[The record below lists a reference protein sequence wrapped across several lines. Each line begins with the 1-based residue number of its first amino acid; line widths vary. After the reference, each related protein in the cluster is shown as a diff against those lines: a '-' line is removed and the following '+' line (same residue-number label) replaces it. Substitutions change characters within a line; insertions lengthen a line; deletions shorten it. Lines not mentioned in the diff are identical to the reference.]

1 MEDINSPVFAQA
13 KIEYTK
19 QLIDVLKLPIYEGLQ
34 KIYGDS
40 KRIFA
45 DGYEDELPNIFRK
58 QIENVPKWNSDFIEN
73 EVDRIIRVSNCDW
86 LDDLI
91 TAVFISHTK
100 ILASLGNNSKRVNL
114 TIPKTSNFI
123 HKCYINSARE
133 MWKNPYLFDESVSSS
148 EYQKNIKYIEDLI
161 KESIEHTIRKA
172 LPVKEI
178 LRDHFEHSE
187 LGEQNKM
194 EIQKTKN
201 LQKLLM
207 KEIMETRKEKQEY
220 LNNYNDNT
228 DNNLQGERYFDDH
241 VDEKMIHEN
250 TKNLVVNDILSD
262 NEDDVVEP
270 YYENPDIVDTKPVV
284 IDTPVTVEEKLNE
297 YKGVLENKPDEE
309 VVVKKLD
316 TNDIIN
322 DISNDISNDNI
333 VVDDNVANEVVIND
347 NVTNDNIV
355 VDDNVANK
363 VVNDLNDVVVGGSDN
378 SNDNTTNNIV
388 SDDTKNIS
396 MVESISETVKD
407 DENIKT
413 VGLGKVESVIEEV
426 KVVDDKDETM
436 TLDNFMND
444 VNDLLSDDKKNKD
457 DFTLFNDA
465 KDIES

>member
-58 QIENVPKWNSDFIEN
+58 SIENVPKWNSDFIEN

-133 MWKNPYLFDESVSSS
+133 MWKNPYLFDEGVSSS
-148 EYQKNIKYIEDLI
+148 EYQKNIKFIEDLI

-194 EIQKTKN
+194 EIEKTKN

-220 LNNYNDNT
+220 LNNFDNTINDN
-228 DNNLQGERYFDDH
+228 NEKYFDDH
-241 VDEKMIHEN
+241 VDEKMIQEN

-270 YYENPDIVDTKPVV
+270 YYENPDIVDTKPVI
-284 IDTPVTVEEKLNE
+284 IDTPITVEEKLNE
-297 YKGVLENKPDEE
+297 YKGVLENKPEEE

-316 TNDIIN
+316 TNDIL
-322 DISNDISNDNI
+322 
-333 VVDDNVANEVVIND
+333 ND
-347 NVTNDNIV
+347 NVIV
-355 VDDNVANK
+355 NDNVANK

-378 SNDNTTNNIV
+378 DNNNSNDNTTNNIV

-396 MVESISETVKD
+396 MIESISETVKD

-413 VGLGKVESVIEEV
+413 VGLGKVESVIEED

-444 VNDLLSDDKKNKD
+444 VNDLLSDDKKDKD

>member
-58 QIENVPKWNSDFIEN
+58 SIENVPKWNSDFIEN

-133 MWKNPYLFDESVSSS
+133 MWKNPYLFDEGVSSS

-194 EIQKTKN
+194 EIEKTKN
-201 LQKLLM
+201 LQKILM

-220 LNNYNDNT
+220 LNNFDNT
-228 DNNLQGERYFDDH
+228 DNLQNERYFDDH
-241 VDEKMIHEN
+241 VDEKMIVEN

-270 YYENPDIVDTKPVV
+270 YYENPDIINTKPVV

-297 YKGVLENKPDEE
+297 YKGVLENKPEEE

-316 TNDIIN
+316 TNDN
-322 DISNDISNDNI
+322 LENI
-333 VVDDNVANEVVIND
+333 VVDNVIVDDNTNIVTNDVVVNDVVVNDNVANN
-347 NVTNDNIV
+347 
-355 VDDNVANK
+355 
-363 VVNDLNDVVVGGSDN
+363 LNDVVVG
-378 SNDNTTNNIV
+378 SNNNNNENTTNNIV

-413 VGLGKVESVIEEV
+413 VGLGIGLGKVENVIEEN

>member
-34 KIYGDS
+34 KIYGNS

-194 EIQKTKN
+194 EIEKTKN

-241 VDEKMIHEN
+241 VNEKMIQEN
-250 TKNLVVNDILSD
+250 TKNLVFNDILSD

-270 YYENPDIVDTKPVV
+270 YYENPDIVDTKPIIV
-284 IDTPVTVEEKLNE
+284 DTPVTVEEKLNE
-297 YKGVLENKPDEE
+297 YKGVLENKPEE

-316 TNDIIN
+316 TNDIAV
-322 DISNDISNDNI
+322 NDNVVVDDNTNI
-333 VVDDNVANEVVIND
+333 VTNDVANEVVANEVVANEVVVDDNVI
-347 NVTNDNIV
+347 
-355 VDDNVANK
+355 
-363 VVNDLNDVVVGGSDN
+363 NDLNNVVVGGSDN

-396 MVESISETVKD
+396 MVESISETIKD

-413 VGLGKVESVIEEV
+413 VGLGKVESVIEED

>member
-19 QLIDVLKLPIYEGLQ
+19 QLIDVLKLPLYEGLQ
-34 KIYGDS
+34 KIYNDS

-58 QIENVPKWNSDFIEN
+58 SIENVPKWNTDIIDN
-73 EVDRIIRVSNCDW
+73 EVNRIIRVSNCDW

-133 MWKNPYLFDESVSSS
+133 MWKNPYLFDEGVSTS

-161 KESIEHTIRKA
+161 KESIEHTVRKA

-187 LGEQNKM
+187 QGEQNKM
-194 EIQKTKN
+194 EIEKTKN
-201 LQKLLM
+201 LQKILM
-207 KEIMETRKEKQEY
+207 KEIMETRKEKEEY
-220 LNNYNDNT
+220 MNT
-228 DNNLQGERYFDDH
+228 MDQDRYFDDH
-241 VDEKMIHEN
+241 VDEKMIQEN

-262 NEDDVVEP
+262 NDDAIEP
-270 YYENPDIVDTKPVV
+270 YYENPDIVDTKPIVV
-284 IDTPVTVEEKLNE
+284 DTPVTVEEKLNE
-297 YKGVLENKPDEE
+297 YKEVLQNKPEEE
-309 VVVKKLD
+309 VIVKKIDD
-316 TNDIIN
+316 TNVVADTITDIVVSDTIIDTVVDANDNKNLN
-322 DISNDISNDNI
+322 DI
-333 VVDDNVANEVVIND
+333 VI
-347 NVTNDNIV
+347 
-355 VDDNVANK
+355 
-363 VVNDLNDVVVGGSDN
+363 GGNN
-378 SNDNTTNNIV
+378 STNNIV
-388 SDDTKNIS
+388 SDDIKNIS
-396 MVESISETVKD
+396 MVENINEIVKD
-407 DENIKT
+407 EDIKT
-413 VGLGKVESVIEEV
+413 VGLGKVETVIEETPIV
-426 KVVDDKDETM
+426 TDDRTNDRTNDRTDDKDETM

-444 VNDLLSDDKKNKD
+444 VNDWLSDDKKNKD

-465 KDIES
+465 KEIES

>member
-133 MWKNPYLFDESVSSS
+133 MWKNPYLFDEGVSSS
-148 EYQKNIKYIEDLI
+148 EYQKNIKYIEDSI

-187 LGEQNKM
+187 QGEQNKM
-194 EIQKTKN
+194 EIEKTKN
-201 LQKLLM
+201 LQKILM

-220 LNNYNDNT
+220 LNNTNDNNY
-228 DNNLQGERYFDDH
+228 NNERYFDDH
-241 VDEKMIHEN
+241 VDEKMIVEN

-270 YYENPDIVDTKPVV
+270 YYENPNIVDTKPLVV
-284 IDTPVTVEEKLNE
+284 DTPVTVEEKLNE
-297 YKGVLENKPDEE
+297 YRGVLQNKPEEE
-309 VVVKKLD
+309 VFVKKLD
-316 TNDIIN
+316 SNEIVTNDLEN
-322 DISNDISNDNI
+322 K
-333 VVDDNVANEVVIND
+333 VVDDVI
-347 NVTNDNIV
+347 II
-355 VDDNVANK
+355 DNVAK
-363 VVNDLNDVVVGGSDN
+363 DLNDIVVGGNGNNIDN
-378 SNDNTTNNIV
+378 NNDNTTNNII

-396 MVESISETVKD
+396 MVESISETIKD

-413 VGLGKVESVIEEV
+413 VGLGKVESINEEV
-426 KVVDDKDETM
+426 KVSDDRTNDLTDDKDETM

>member
-1 MEDINSPVFAQA
+1 
-13 KIEYTK
+13 
-19 QLIDVLKLPIYEGLQ
+19 
-34 KIYGDS
+34 
-40 KRIFA
+40 
-45 DGYEDELPNIFRK
+45 
-58 QIENVPKWNSDFIEN
+58 
-73 EVDRIIRVSNCDW
+73 
-86 LDDLI
+86 
-91 TAVFISHTK
+91 
-100 ILASLGNNSKRVNL
+100 
-114 TIPKTSNFI
+114 
-123 HKCYINSARE
+123 

-194 EIQKTKN
+194 EIEKTKN

-241 VDEKMIHEN
+241 VNEKMIQEN

-297 YKGVLENKPDEE
+297 YKGVLENKPEEE

-316 TNDIIN
+316 TNDNIVN
-322 DISNDISNDNI
+322 DISNDDIVVNDNVSNDNVSNDII
-333 VVDDNVANEVVIND
+333 VND
-347 NVTNDNIV
+347 NINIVTND
-355 VDDNVANK
+355 
-363 VVNDLNDVVVGGSDN
+363 LNNVVVGGSNNDN
-378 SNDNTTNNIV
+378 NDNTTNNIV

-413 VGLGKVESVIEEV
+413 VGLGKVESVIEED
-426 KVVDDKDETM
+426 KVIDDKDETM

>member
-73 EVDRIIRVSNCDW
+73 EVDRIIRISNCDW

-161 KESIEHTIRKA
+161 KESIEHTIRKT

-187 LGEQNKM
+187 LGEQNKI
-194 EIQKTKN
+194 EIEKTKN

-228 DNNLQGERYFDDH
+228 DNNERYFDDH
-241 VDEKMIHEN
+241 VDEKMIQEN

-284 IDTPVTVEEKLNE
+284 VDTPVTVEEKLNE
-297 YKGVLENKPDEE
+297 YRGVLQNKPEEE

-316 TNDIIN
+316 SNNDVAVN
-322 DISNDISNDNI
+322 
-333 VVDDNVANEVVIND
+333 DNVANEIVVND
-347 NVTNDNIV
+347 NVANEIVVNDNVVNDNIV
-355 VDDNVANK
+355 TNDVANE
-363 VVNDLNDVVVGGSDN
+363 VVNDNITKNLNDVVVGGSDN

-396 MVESISETVKD
+396 MVESITETVKD

-413 VGLGKVESVIEEV
+413 VGLGKVESVIEED

>member
-19 QLIDVLKLPIYEGLQ
+19 QLIDVLKLPLYEGLQ
-34 KIYGDS
+34 KIYNDS

-58 QIENVPKWNSDFIEN
+58 SIENVPKWNTDIIDN
-73 EVDRIIRVSNCDW
+73 EVNRIIRASNCDW

-133 MWKNPYLFDESVSSS
+133 MWKNPYLFDEGVSSS

-161 KESIEHTIRKA
+161 KESIEHTVRKA

-187 LGEQNKM
+187 QGEQNKM
-194 EIQKTKN
+194 EIEKTKN
-201 LQKLLM
+201 LQKILM
-207 KEIMETRKEKQEY
+207 KEIMETRKEKEEY
-220 LNNYNDNT
+220 MNT
-228 DNNLQGERYFDDH
+228 MDQDRYFDDH
-241 VDEKMIHEN
+241 VDEKMIQEN
-250 TKNLVVNDILSD
+250 TKNLVVNDILTD
-262 NEDDVVEP
+262 KDDIIEP
-270 YYENPDIVDTKPVV
+270 YYENPDIVETRPVV
-284 IDTPVTVEEKLNE
+284 VDTPVTVEEKLNE
-297 YKGVLENKPDEE
+297 YKEVLQNKPEEE
-309 VVVKKLD
+309 VIVKKIDD
-316 TNDIIN
+316 T
-322 DISNDISNDNI
+322 
-333 VVDDNVANEVVIND
+333 NVANTVTNTLIDTVVANTDIIADAND
-347 NVTNDNIV
+347 NKN
-355 VDDNVANK
+355 
-363 VVNDLNDVVVGGSDN
+363 LNDVVVGNSDN
-378 SNDNTTNNIV
+378 SNSDNTTNNIV
-388 SDDTKNIS
+388 SDDIKNIS
-396 MVESISETVKD
+396 MVENINEIVKNED
-407 DENIKT
+407 IKT
-413 VGLGKVESVIEEV
+413 VGLGKVETVIEETPIV
-426 KVVDDKDETM
+426 TDDRTNDRTNDRTDDKDETM

-465 KDIES
+465 KEIES

>member
-148 EYQKNIKYIEDLI
+148 EYQKNIKFIEDLI

-228 DNNLQGERYFDDH
+228 DNNERYFDDH
-241 VDEKMIHEN
+241 VDEKMIQEN

-284 IDTPVTVEEKLNE
+284 VDTPVTVEEKLNE
-297 YKGVLENKPDEE
+297 YKGVLENKPEEE

-316 TNDIIN
+316 TNDVA
-322 DISNDISNDNI
+322 NDISNDNI
-333 VVDDNVANEVVIND
+333 VVNDDANIVTNDVANEVV
-347 NVTNDNIV
+347 NDNIT
-355 VDDNVANK
+355 
-363 VVNDLNDVVVGGSDN
+363 NDLNDVVVGINN
-378 SNDNTTNNIV
+378 SNNSNNTTNNIV

>member
-161 KESIEHTIRKA
+161 NESIEHTIRKA

-228 DNNLQGERYFDDH
+228 DNNERYFDDH
-241 VDEKMIHEN
+241 VDEKMIQEN

-284 IDTPVTVEEKLNE
+284 EDTPVTVEEKLNE
-297 YKGVLENKPDEE
+297 YKGVLENKPEEE

-316 TNDIIN
+316 TNDITN
-322 DISNDISNDNI
+322 DISNDVVNDNVVANEV
-333 VVDDNVANEVVIND
+333 VVDDNVVANEVV
-347 NVTNDNIV
+347 
-355 VDDNVANK
+355 VDDNITK
-363 VVNDLNDVVVGGSDN
+363 DLNDIVVGNSNNDN
-378 SNDNTTNNIV
+378 NDNTTNNIV

>member
-19 QLIDVLKLPIYEGLQ
+19 QLIDVLKLPLYEGLQ
-34 KIYGDS
+34 KIYNDS

-58 QIENVPKWNSDFIEN
+58 SIENVPKWNTDIIDN
-73 EVDRIIRVSNCDW
+73 EVNRIIRVSNCDW

-133 MWKNPYLFDESVSSS
+133 MWKNPYLFDEGVSSS

-161 KESIEHTIRKA
+161 KESIEHTVRKA

-187 LGEQNKM
+187 QGEQNKM
-194 EIQKTKN
+194 EIEKTKN
-201 LQKLLM
+201 LQKILM
-207 KEIMETRKEKQEY
+207 KEIMETRKEKEEY
-220 LNNYNDNT
+220 MNT
-228 DNNLQGERYFDDH
+228 MDQDRYFDDH
-241 VDEKMIHEN
+241 VDEKMIQEN

-262 NEDDVVEP
+262 NDDAIEP
-270 YYENPDIVDTKPVV
+270 YYENPDIVDTKPIVV
-284 IDTPVTVEEKLNE
+284 DTPVTVEEKLNE
-297 YKGVLENKPDEE
+297 YKEVLQNKPEEE
-309 VVVKKLD
+309 VIVKKIDD
-316 TNDIIN
+316 T
-322 DISNDISNDNI
+322 
-333 VVDDNVANEVVIND
+333 NVANT
-347 NVTNDNIV
+347 VTNTLIDTV
-355 VDDNVANK
+355 VANTDTVADANNNK
-363 VVNDLNDVVVGGSDN
+363 NLNDVVVGNSDN
-378 SNDNTTNNIV
+378 SNSDNTTNNIV
-388 SDDTKNIS
+388 SDDIKNIS
-396 MVESISETVKD
+396 MVENINEIVKD
-407 DENIKT
+407 EDIKT
-413 VGLGKVESVIEEV
+413 VGLGKVETVIEETPIV
-426 KVVDDKDETM
+426 TDDRTNDRTNDRTDDKDETM

-444 VNDLLSDDKKNKD
+444 VNDLLSNDKKNKD

-465 KDIES
+465 KEIES

>member
-194 EIQKTKN
+194 EIEKTKN

-241 VDEKMIHEN
+241 VDEKMIQEN

-284 IDTPVTVEEKLNE
+284 VDTPVTVEEKLNE
-297 YKGVLENKPDEE
+297 YKGVLENKPEE

-316 TNDIIN
+316 TNDNIV
-322 DISNDISNDNI
+322 NDNV
-333 VVDDNVANEVVIND
+333 VVDDNVVVNDNVVVDDNTNIVTNDVANEVV
-347 NVTNDNIV
+347 NDNITK
-355 VDDNVANK
+355 N
-363 VVNDLNDVVVGGSDN
+363 LNDVVVGNSNNDN
-378 SNDNTTNNIV
+378 NDNTTNNIV

-396 MVESISETVKD
+396 MIESINETVKD

-426 KVVDDKDETM
+426 KVSDDKDETM

>member
-1 MEDINSPVFAQA
+1 MEDTNSSIYVQA

-161 KESIEHTIRKA
+161 KESIEHTVRKA

-241 VDEKMIHEN
+241 VNEKMIQEN

-270 YYENPDIVDTKPVV
+270 YYENPDIIDTKPVI

-297 YKGVLENKPDEE
+297 YKGVLENKPEEE

-316 TNDIIN
+316 N
-322 DISNDISNDNI
+322 NDISNDNI
-333 VVDDNVANEVVIND
+333 VVDDNVVANEVVVNDNVANEVVIND
-347 NVTNDNIV
+347 NITKN
-355 VDDNVANK
+355 
-363 VVNDLNDVVVGGSDN
+363 LNDVVVGGSSN

-413 VGLGKVESVIEEV
+413 VGLGKVESVIEED
-426 KVVDDKDETM
+426 KVSDDKDETM

>member
-13 KIEYTK
+13 KVEYTK

-58 QIENVPKWNSDFIEN
+58 SIENVPKWNSDFIEN
-73 EVDRIIRVSNCDW
+73 EVDRIIRISNCDW

-133 MWKNPYLFDESVSSS
+133 MWKNPYLFDEGVSSS

-194 EIQKTKN
+194 EIEKTKN

-220 LNNYNDNT
+220 LNNFDNT
-228 DNNLQGERYFDDH
+228 DNLQNERYFDDH
-241 VDEKMIHEN
+241 VDEKMIQEN

-270 YYENPDIVDTKPVV
+270 YYENPDIVDTKPIV

-297 YKGVLENKPDEE
+297 YKGVLENKPEEE

-316 TNDIIN
+316 TND
-322 DISNDISNDNI
+322 
-333 VVDDNVANEVVIND
+333 VVINNDIVVND
-347 NVTNDNIV
+347 NVVVNDDTNII
-355 VDDNVANK
+355 A
-363 VVNDLNDVVVGGSDN
+363 NDLNDLVVGSSSNSNNNSSDN
-378 SNDNTTNNIV
+378 NNIDNTTNNIV

-396 MVESISETVKD
+396 MVESITETVKD

-413 VGLGKVESVIEEV
+413 VGLGIESIKEEV
-426 KVVDDKDETM
+426 KIVDDKDETM

-444 VNDLLSDDKKNKD
+444 VNDLLSDNKKDKD

>member
-19 QLIDVLKLPIYEGLQ
+19 QLIDVLKLPLYEGLQ
-34 KIYGDS
+34 KIYNDS

-58 QIENVPKWNSDFIEN
+58 SIENVPKWNTDIIDN
-73 EVDRIIRVSNCDW
+73 EVNRIIRVSNCDR

-91 TAVFISHTK
+91 TTVFISHTK

-133 MWKNPYLFDESVSSS
+133 MWKNPYLFDEGVSSS

-161 KESIEHTIRKA
+161 KESIEHTVRKA

-187 LGEQNKM
+187 QGEQNKM
-194 EIQKTKN
+194 EIEKTKN
-201 LQKLLM
+201 LQKILM
-207 KEIMETRKEKQEY
+207 KEIMETRKEKEEY
-220 LNNYNDNT
+220 MNT
-228 DNNLQGERYFDDH
+228 MDQDRYFDDH
-241 VDEKMIHEN
+241 VDEKMIQEN

-262 NEDDVVEP
+262 NDDAIEP
-270 YYENPDIVDTKPVV
+270 YYENPDIVDTKPIVV
-284 IDTPVTVEEKLNE
+284 DTPVTVEEKLNE
-297 YKGVLENKPDEE
+297 YKEVLQNKPEEE
-309 VVVKKLD
+309 VIVKKIDD
-316 TNDIIN
+316 TNVVADTITDIVVSDTIIDTVVDANDNKNLN
-322 DISNDISNDNI
+322 DI
-333 VVDDNVANEVVIND
+333 VI
-347 NVTNDNIV
+347 
-355 VDDNVANK
+355 
-363 VVNDLNDVVVGGSDN
+363 GGNN
-378 SNDNTTNNIV
+378 STNNIV
-388 SDDTKNIS
+388 SDDIKNIS
-396 MVESISETVKD
+396 MVENINEIVKD
-407 DENIKT
+407 EDIKT
-413 VGLGKVESVIEEV
+413 VGLGKVETVIEETPIV
-426 KVVDDKDETM
+426 TDDRTNDRTNDRTDDKDETM

-465 KDIES
+465 KEIES

>member
-34 KIYGDS
+34 KIYGNS

-58 QIENVPKWNSDFIEN
+58 SIENVPKWNSDFIEN

-194 EIQKTKN
+194 EIEKTKN

-220 LNNYNDNT
+220 LNNYNDNI

-241 VDEKMIHEN
+241 VNEKMIAEN

-270 YYENPDIVDTKPVV
+270 YYENPDIVDTKPVI

-297 YKGVLENKPDEE
+297 YRGVLQNKPEE
-309 VVVKKLD
+309 EIVVKKLD
-316 TNDIIN
+316 DNDVVN
-322 DISNDISNDNI
+322 DNVVVNDNI
-333 VVDDNVANEVVIND
+333 ANEVVVND
-347 NVTNDNIV
+347 NV
-355 VDDNVANK
+355 VANK
-363 VVNDLNDVVVGGSDN
+363 VVINDVVVNDLNNLIVGSSSN

-396 MVESISETVKD
+396 MVENISETVKD

-413 VGLGKVESVIEEV
+413 VGLGKIKSVIEED
-426 KVVDDKDETM
+426 KVSDDKDETM